1 LTCPETEN
9 SRVPG
14 LLGVQTS
21 LKAAAP
27 CAMIQAMFDSDST
40 LFTTVGRW

>member
-1 LTCPETEN
+1 VAETEK
-9 SRVPG
+9 SRPG
-14 LLGVQTS
+14 SSACDL

-40 LFTTVGRW
+40 LLTTVGRW